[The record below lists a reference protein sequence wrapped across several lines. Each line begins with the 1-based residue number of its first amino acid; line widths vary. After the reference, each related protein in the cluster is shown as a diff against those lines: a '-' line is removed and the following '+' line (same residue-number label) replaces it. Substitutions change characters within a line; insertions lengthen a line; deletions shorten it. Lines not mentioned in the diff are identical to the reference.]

1 MSYHKCFC
9 RDAAVLL
16 IIGQQQFTPRC
27 ILNNPFAAGPHVE
40 LPQGSGRRSDDA
52 KPLALRLG
60 ETCSRADY
68 VTGVAAGDNIL
79 YANVGN
85 KPREER
91 GTRPGRSREER
102 GTRPGR

>member
-60 ETCSRADY
+60 RD
-68 VTGVAAGDNIL
+68 VL
-79 YANVGN
+79 
-85 KPREER
+85 PRRLCDGCRRRRQHPLRQVVRER
-91 GTRPGRSREER
+91 RGEQDQVVRERR
-102 GTRPGR
+102 GEQDQVVN